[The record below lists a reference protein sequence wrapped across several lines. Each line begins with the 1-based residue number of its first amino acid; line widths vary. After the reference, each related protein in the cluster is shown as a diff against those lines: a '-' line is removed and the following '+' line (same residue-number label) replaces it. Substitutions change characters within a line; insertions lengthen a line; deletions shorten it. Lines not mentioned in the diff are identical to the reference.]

1 MDSGNTVVYLMFGA
15 YALLTLVISV
25 YGFKR
30 EKNTPEDYFLASR
43 TVGPFVLFFTIVATN
58 FSAFFFLGFAGA
70 GYRIGYSYYGM
81 MAFGTAFVAVAFYLV
96 GHRAW
101 RLGRANNYIT
111 PPELIGKSLDSKL
124 LEMVYLAVMV
134 IFTLP
139 YLALQPIGA
148 GYIVSNLT
156 DGEIPYFH
164 AASLITAFIVLY
176 VYLGGMRTVA
186 WTDVLQGVMML
197 SLITA
202 AVVMIASGFGGF
214 ADANARALQQEPGLF
229 SPKGLNDY
237 YSPQSW
243 FSYTLLWCLSVPM
256 FPHIFMRFF
265 IPRTSSS
272 LQTTIVIY
280 PVVTAI
286 LFLFP
291 VTIGVLGHVPFPG
304 LEGKEADQILP
315 MMLGAYTPFW
325 FEALVMVGALAAFM
339 STMDSQLLALS
350 SILTRDVYQ
359 RTFMPSAGLGSQVLV
374 GRLLVAAL
382 AVIGLAFAYQPPATI
397 LEIATEA
404 FTGLS
409 VLFPTTIATLY
420 WSGTRPMACL
430 VSIVVGEA
438 LLAGFATGTI
448 PDSLAFG
455 FLPVVPILLV
465 TSAIVVLGSVA
476 HAGGRIHQRS
486 SDKNQ

>member
-1 MDSGNTVVYLMFGA
+1 MEKSLIAYLMIGA
-15 YALLTLVISV
+15 YALLTLIISL
-25 YGFKR
+25 YGFRR
-30 EKNTPEDYFLASR
+30 EVNTPEDYFLASR
-43 TVGPFVLFFTIVATN
+43 KVGPFVLFFTIVATN

-101 RLGRANNYIT
+101 HIGQTHGYIT
-111 PPELIGKSLDSKL
+111 PPELIGKSLNSKP
-124 LEMVYLAVMV
+124 LELVYLAVMV

-148 GYIVSNLT
+148 GYIISTLT
-156 DGEIPYFH
+156 DGQIPYFT

-186 WTDVLQGVMML
+186 WTDVLQGIMMFT
-197 SLITA
+197 LISA
-202 AVVMIASGFGGF
+202 AVVMISDALGGLSR
-214 ADANARALQQEPGLF
+214 ANAQVLAQEPGLF
-229 SPKGLNDY
+229 SPRGLNDFY
-237 YSPQSW
+237 TPQKW
-243 FSYTLLWCLSVPM
+243 FSYTLLWFLSVPM

-265 IPRTSSS
+265 IPRSAAS
-272 LQTTIVIY
+272 LGTTIVIY

-291 VTIGVLGHVPFPG
+291 VTLGVLGHIAFPA

-325 FEALVMVGALAAFM
+325 FEVVVMVGALAAFM

-359 RTFMPSAGLGSQVLV
+359 RSFAPAADLKKQVLV

-382 AVIGLAFAYQPPATI
+382 AALGLAIAYQPPVTI
-397 LEIATEA
+397 LEIATQA
-404 FTGLS
+404 FTGLA

-420 WSGTRPMACL
+420 WRATNPLACL
-430 VSIVVGEA
+430 VSILVGEG
-438 LLAGFATGTI
+438 LLIGFATGLI
-448 PDSLAFG
+448 PETLTFG
-455 FLPVVPILLV
+455 FLPVIPIMLIS
-465 TSAIVVLGSVA
+465 SAIVILGS
-476 HAGGRIHQRS
+476 AGKRLPTHRLEQG
-486 SDKNQ
+486 

>member
-1 MDSGNTVVYLMFGA
+1 MLGA
-15 YALLTLVISV
+15 YALATLAISL

-30 EKNTPEDYFLASR
+30 EKNTPEDYFLAGR
-43 TVGPFVLFFTIVATN
+43 TVGPAVLFFTLVATN

-70 GYRIGYSYYGM
+70 GYRIGYSYYGTI
-81 MAFGTAFVAVAFYLV
+81 AFGTAFVAVAFYLV
-96 GHRAW
+96 GDRVW
-101 RLGRANNYIT
+101 RIGQAKGYIT
-111 PPELIGKSLDSKL
+111 PPELIGKSLNSKS

-148 GYIVSNLT
+148 GYIISSLT
-156 DGEIPYFH
+156 DGEVPYFM

-186 WTDVLQGVMML
+186 WTDVLQGVMMF
-197 SLITA
+197 SLIVA
-202 AVVMIASGFGGF
+202 ALLMITRGMGGLGH
-214 ADANARALQQEPGLF
+214 ANAQVLEQEPGLF
-229 SPKGLNDY
+229 SAQGMNSYYTPKK
-237 YSPQSW
+237 W
-243 FSYTLLWCLSVPM
+243 FSFTLIWFLSVPM

-265 IPRTSSS
+265 IPRTSGS
-272 LQTTIVIY
+272 LRKTITIY

-291 VTIGVLGHVPFPG
+291 ITICVLGHIPFPA
-304 LEGKEADQILP
+304 LEGTQADQILP
-315 MMLGAYTPFW
+315 MMLAAYTPFW

-350 SILTRDVYQ
+350 SMLTRDVYQ
-359 RTFMPSAGLGSQVLV
+359 RVFVPSADHRSQVLV
-374 GRLLVAAL
+374 GRLLVAVL
-382 AVIGLAFAYQPPATI
+382 AVLGLVLAYRPPATI
-397 LEIATEA
+397 LEIATQT

-420 WSGTRPMACL
+420 WPATRPLACL
-430 VSIVVGEA
+430 LSILTGEA
-438 LLAGFATGTI
+438 LLLGYASGLI

-455 FLPVVPILLV
+455 FLPVVPIFIISTV
-465 TSAIVVLGSVA
+465 IIILGSLLITRLQTHRA
-476 HAGGRIHQRS
+476 
-486 SDKNQ
+486 